1 MKDTLKQEQPI
12 VYQIL
17 ENEFRNNKKPHAFL
31 IVGKN
36 YDDLLC
42 FLSQSILCDEA
53 IACEVC
59 SVCSRVKRNIYPDMI
74 RLSGKEASIKKK
86 NIEDIQVQM
95 AKSSVEGKGKIY
107 IIEEIQN
114 SSKEAINS
122 ILKMV
127 EEPLDN
133 VYAIFT
139 TSNIDRVLPTVISRC
154 QVLKLNPNNKTAI
167 ERLYLENKFS
177 EEDAYILSQIFND
190 FVVLD
195 NFPKIIKEALNFID
209 DLFFKKD
216 NLIINAQIGFINKYN
231 KKEDISLFL
240 NILIV
245 TLKELYRSSYTS
257 RSKMADVID
266 LNRRLMSLDRSII
279 LKYIEILLDIEY
291 QLESNVNTNLLM
303 DKMMYQLLK
312 VN

>member
-17 ENEFRNNKKPHAFL
+17 ENEFQNNKKPHAFL

-36 YDDLLC
+36 YDDLLY
-42 FLSQSILCDEA
+42 FLSQSILCDA
-53 IACEVC
+53 PIACEVC

-74 RLSGKEASIKKK
+74 RLSGKETSIKKRD
-86 NIEDIQVQM
+86 IEDIQAQM

-154 QVLKLNPNNKTAI
+154 QVLKLNPNNKAAI
-167 ERLYLENKFS
+167 ERLYLENNFS
-177 EEDAYILSQIFND
+177 EGDAYLLSQIFND
-190 FVVLD
+190 FVIVE
-195 NFPKIIKEALNFID
+195 NFPNIIKEALNFID

-231 KKEDISLFL
+231 KKEDVSLFL

-257 RSKMADVID
+257 KSKMVDVID
-266 LNRRLMSLDRSII
+266 LNRRLMSIDRSII
-279 LKYIEILLDIEY
+279 LNYIEILLDIEY
-291 QLESNVNTNLLM
+291 QLESNVNMNLLM

-312 VN
+312 MK